1 MKSLLDALWPM
12 WPPTTVHLYVVVVVL
27 VLVLVVVIGYTY
39 GSAFTGFG
47 RRPVKVTENFDYSP
61 GRSRNDPWEK
71 KTKSVEE
78 QTPRTVWD
86 WLTVVTISAVIA
98 FVAFTYASSQA
109 NQQRIIQEQQ
119 AREAALLSYFDAMS
133 ELMFDRKLLT
143 SEAEDPVRDVAR
155 ARTLVGLLSV
165 GAEHQRDVIRFLY
178 ESDVIKPENPENR
191 IVDLTKANLTE
202 ANLTEAN
209 LTDAHLN
216 GMPLSGIDLRGA
228 NLSDGLDVNS
238 RGAVLKA
245 AGLQNAY
252 LGDANLARA
261 DLEDAN
267 LESANLTDWID
278 VNDTRGAI
286 LKAADLQNANLKYA
300 DLTKANLTEA
310 NLTEANLTEAN
321 LTEANLSEA
330 KGVTQQELEEQTQK
344 LQGAIMPDGSRHD

>member
-191 IVDLTKANLTE
+191 IVDLTKANLT
-202 ANLTEAN
+202 
-209 LTDAHLN
+209 DAHLN
-216 GMPLSGIDLRGA
+216 RMPLSGIDLRGA
-228 NLSDGLDVNS
+228 NLSDGLDVDML
-238 RGAVLKA
+238 GATLKA

-252 LGDANLARA
+252 LGDANLVRA

-267 LESANLTDWID
+267 LESANLTDGLD
-278 VNDTRGAI
+278 VNNTRGAI
-286 LKAADLQNANLKYA
+286 LKGADLQNANLKYA
-300 DLTKANLTEA
+300 DLTEA
-310 NLTEANLTEAN
+310 NLTEANLT
-321 LTEANLSEA
+321 EA

-344 LQGAIMPDGSRHD
+344 LEGAIMPDGSRHD

>member
-1 MKSLLDALWPM
+1 L
-12 WPPTTVHLYVVVVVL
+12 
-27 VLVLVVVIGYTY
+27 GYTK
-39 GSAFTGFG
+39 GARFIGFG
-47 RRPVKVTENFDYSP
+47 PHVVRRTTTFEYEAADAVPVKRTESEEKQT
-61 GRSRNDPWEK
+61 GR
-71 KTKSVEE
+71 TI
-78 QTPRTVWD
+78 WD
-86 WLTVVTISAVIA
+86 WMTVVTISAA
-98 FVAFTYASSQA
+98 LALVAFLYASSQA

-143 SEAEDPVRDVAR
+143 SDAGDPVRDVAR

-165 GAEHQRDVIRFLY
+165 GTERQRDVIRFLY

-191 IVDLTKANLTE
+191 IVDLTKANLT
-202 ANLTEAN
+202 
-209 LTDAHLN
+209 DAHLQR
-216 GMPLSGIDLRGA
+216 MPLSGIDLRGA
-228 NLSDGLDVNS
+228 NLSDGLDVDTL
-238 RGAVLKA
+238 GATLKA

-267 LESANLTDWID
+267 LESANLTDGLD
-278 VNDTRGAI
+278 VNNTRGAI

-300 DLTKANLTEA
+300 DLTEA

-321 LTEANLSEA
+321 LTEA

-344 LQGAIMPDGSRHD
+344 LEGVIMPDGSRHH